1 MNMNDSRKP
10 AAAIGVCLAIVLASC
25 ALRPTWHWE
34 RPGASDEEYSFE
46 LNQCKAA
53 VYTDASGYV
62 TQETVRRMQ
71 MCMERKGWRRVEN

>member
-1 MNMNDSRKP
+1 MNDLKSL
-10 AAAIGVCLAIVLASC
+10 ATTGGVYLVVMLAGC

-53 VYTDASGYV
+53 VYTDASGFV
-62 TQETVRRMQ
+62 TQESVRRMYA
-71 MCMERKGWRRVEN
+71 CMERKGWKRVEN

>member
-1 MNMNDSRKP
+1 MNDLKSL
-10 AAAIGVCLAIVLASC
+10 ATTVGVYLVVMLAGC

-53 VYTDASGYV
+53 VYTDASGFV
-62 TQETVRRMQ
+62 TQESVRRMYA
-71 MCMERKGWRRVEN
+71 CMERKGWKRVEN